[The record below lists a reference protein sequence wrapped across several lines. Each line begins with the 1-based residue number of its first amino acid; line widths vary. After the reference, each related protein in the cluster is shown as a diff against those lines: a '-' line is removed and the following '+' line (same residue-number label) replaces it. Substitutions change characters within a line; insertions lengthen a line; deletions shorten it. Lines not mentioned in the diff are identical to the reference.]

1 VPPARPWSLP
11 SMFGLAYLFW
21 LRFTYVT
28 PVLVRNLGCP
38 WSLPSIFG
46 LALGLAG
53 MAFVRDAGPCHESEG
68 RRVLGIDDSRGRQDR

>member
-28 PVLVRNLGCP
+28 PVLVTKSWLSLVPAIHIWLGS
-38 WSLPSIFG
+38 W
-46 LALGLAG
+46 LGWN
-53 MAFVRDAGPCHESEG
+53 
-68 RRVLGIDDSRGRQDR
+68 GICA